1 MIENNNEVV
10 LDRQEYET
18 LKEGNENQFQLRWL
32 VMPDFIYSSDLSFT
46 EAKIFS
52 FLWTYKS
59 DKFYFSNEQLARM
72 FNVSEKSISVSVNNL
87 KNEGYINLHYE
98 IKSGGG
104 QIRFISISNK
114 YNKVR
119 LEENDNLDWKKTS
132 ITTGRKLP
140 DFLKDNKINDN
151 NIKDYTP
158 LPPKEGEI
166 KNEIET
172 QPQPE
177 PTGPIKQQ
185 SQNLN
190 DIDKLLED
198 IKNSYNNI
206 LGSYLSEC
214 KIFNKQRKSCL
225 KARINENKERAN
237 LEWWEKYFN
246 DVKNMPFL
254 LGDNDHWWRADFEWL
269 IRPTNMP
276 KVLEGRYINL
286 GNGKK
291 KLNNMIKM
299 SDKEIEEKYAKFD
312 K

>member
-151 NIKDYTP
+151 KINNNNPPTP
-158 LPPKEGEI
+158 LTEKQGGDVNLDNKPKFILPDWIKPEVWSAFEEMRKKLKHPLTEYAKILTIKKLENLRREG
-166 KNEIET
+166 NEPNEVLEQSI
-172 QPQPE
+172 QRGWQGVFALYNGLYDKDNKKKPANALPNDPE
-177 PTGPIKQQ
+177 WDKQ
-185 SQNLN
+185 
-190 DIDKLLED
+190 LED
-198 IKNSYNNI
+198 
-206 LGSYLSEC
+206 YLNK
-214 KIFNKQRKSCL
+214 KI
-225 KARINENKERAN
+225 
-237 LEWWEKYFN
+237 
-246 DVKNMPFL
+246 
-254 LGDNDHWWRADFEWL
+254 
-269 IRPTNMP
+269 
-276 KVLEGRYINL
+276 
-286 GNGKK
+286 
-291 KLNNMIKM
+291 
-299 SDKEIEEKYAKFD
+299 
-312 K
+312 